1 MRLRLIYAGIV
12 LLLGG
17 CYNSTTPPTITTE
30 LPSANYLIGELREGL
45 RQGECHTIDERCIVV
60 GRVTSSDIDDNFYR
74 TMMVQDQSG
83 GIEVVVG
90 LDRLHTT
97 YPEGLLIAL
106 NLEGCT
112 LGYRYGTLQVG
123 SSAPSYENYDVDYL
137 HSQID
142 VHRVITRSDDIEILE
157 PAPHTIAELRE
168 DMCGELVEVGHLRL
182 IASTSIDTLRNES
195 LANAIWRGYAL
206 FCDEANDTLLVFT
219 RDYAAYA
226 NNTIPHSIRA
236 LRGIVQHGKHR
247 NGREYYQLKMRYAED
262 CTTY

>member
-1 MRLRLIYAGIV
+1 M

-30 LPSANYLIGELREGL
+30 LPSANYLIGDLRTSVAK
-45 RQGECHTIDERCIVV
+45 GEYRVVNEQSMIV
-60 GRVTSSDIDDNFYR
+60 GRVTSSDRDDNFYR
-74 TMMVQDQSG
+74 TMTVQDQSG

-90 LDRLHTT
+90 IDRLHTT

-106 NLEGCT
+106 NIEGCT

-137 HSQID
+137 HSYID
-142 VHRVITRSDDIEILE
+142 LHRVITRSNDIEILE
-157 PAPHTIAELRE
+157 PVPHTIAELRE
-168 DMCGELVEVGHLRL
+168 DMCGELVEVGHLQL

-195 LANAIWRGYAL
+195 LANATWRGYAL

>member
-1 MRLRLIYAGIV
+1 MRLRLLYACMV

-30 LPSANYLIGELREGL
+30 LPSANYLIGDLRASVAK
-45 RQGECHTIDERCIVV
+45 GEYRVVNEQSMIV
-60 GRVTSSDIDDNFYR
+60 GRVTSSDRDDNFYR
-74 TMMVQDQSG
+74 TMTVQDQSG

-97 YPEGLLIAL
+97 YPEGLLVAL
-106 NLEGCT
+106 NIEGCT

-137 HSQID
+137 HSYID
-142 VHRVITRSDDIEILE
+142 LHRVITRSNDIEILE
-157 PAPHTIAELRE
+157 PAPHTISELHE
-168 DMCGELVEVGHLRL
+168 DMCGELVEVSRLRL

-195 LANAIWRGYAL
+195 LANATWRGYAL

>member
-1 MRLRLIYAGIV
+1 MV

-17 CYNSTTPPTITTE
+17 CYNSTTPPTITTK
-30 LPSANYLIGELREGL
+30 LPSANYLIGDLRASVAK
-45 RQGECHTIDERCIVV
+45 GEYRVVNEQSMIV
-60 GRVTSSDIDDNFYR
+60 GRVTSSDRDDNFYR

-97 YPEGLLIAL
+97 YPEGLLVAL
-106 NLEGCT
+106 NIEGCT

-137 HSQID
+137 HSYID
-142 VHRVITRSDDIEILE
+142 LHRVITRSNDIEILE

-168 DMCGELVEVGHLRL
+168 DMCGELVEVSRLRL

-195 LANAIWRGYAL
+195 LANATWRGYAL

>member
-1 MRLRLIYAGIV
+1 MRLRLLYACA

-30 LPSANYLIGELREGL
+30 LPAANCLIGDLRASVAK
-45 RQGECHTIDERCIVV
+45 GEYRVVNEQSMIV
-60 GRVTSSDIDDNFYR
+60 GRVTSSDRDDNFYR
-74 TMMVQDQSG
+74 TMTVQDQSG

-106 NLEGCT
+106 NIEGCT

-123 SSAPSYENYDVDYL
+123 STAPSYENYDIDYL
-137 HSQID
+137 DSKID
-142 VHRVITRSDDIEILE
+142 VQRVITRSDDINPIK
-157 PAPHTIAELRE
+157 PTHRTIAELRDE
-168 DMCGELVEVGHLRL
+168 MCGELTEVGNLRL
-182 IASTSIDTLRNES
+182 IASTSIDTLKNES
-195 LANAIWRGYAL
+195 LANAQWRGYAL
-206 FCDEANDTLLVFT
+206 FCDNSNDTLLVYT
-219 RDYAAYA
+219 RDYATYA
-226 NNTIPHSIRA
+226 NNAIPHSIRA
-236 LRGIVQHGKHR
+236 LRGILQYGKHR

>member
-1 MRLRLIYAGIV
+1 MRLRLLYACMV

-17 CYNSTTPPTITTE
+17 CYNSTTPPTITTK
-30 LPSANYLIGELREGL
+30 LPSANYLIGDLRASVAK
-45 RQGECHTIDERCIVV
+45 GEYRVVNEQSMIV
-60 GRVTSSDIDDNFYR
+60 GRVTSSDRDDNFYR
-74 TMMVQDQSG
+74 TMTVQDQSG

-106 NLEGCT
+106 NIEGCT

-123 SSAPSYENYDVDYL
+123 STAPSYENYDIDYL
-137 HSQID
+137 DSKID
-142 VHRVITRSDDIEILE
+142 VQKVITRSDDINPIK
-157 PAPHTIAELRE
+157 PTHRTIAELRE

-195 LANAIWRGYAL
+195 LANATWRGYAL

>member
-1 MRLRLIYAGIV
+1 MRLRLLYACTV

-30 LPSANYLIGELREGL
+30 LPSANYLIGDLRASVAK
-45 RQGECHTIDERCIVV
+45 GEYRVVNEQSMIV
-60 GRVTSSDIDDNFYR
+60 GRVTSSDRDDNFYR
-74 TMMVQDQSG
+74 TMTVQDQSG

-97 YPEGLLIAL
+97 YPEGLLVAL
-106 NLEGCT
+106 NIEGCT

-137 HSQID
+137 HSYID
-142 VHRVITRSDDIEILE
+142 LHRVITRSNDIEILE

-168 DMCGELVEVGHLRL
+168 DMCGELVEVSRLRL

-195 LANAIWRGYAL
+195 LANATWRGYAL